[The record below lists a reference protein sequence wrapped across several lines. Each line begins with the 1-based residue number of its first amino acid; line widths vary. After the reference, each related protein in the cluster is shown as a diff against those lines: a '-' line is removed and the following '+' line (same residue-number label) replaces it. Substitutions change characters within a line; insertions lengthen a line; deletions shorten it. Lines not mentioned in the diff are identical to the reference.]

1 MIIDTSALVA
11 VSWAERESESIRAAL
26 LSGHGLIPAPVLVE
40 FRRVTSLAGN
50 RPDPLVESL
59 LLDFVKAG
67 VGLIPFDVAS
77 AEAAAAANSLYG
89 SGSGN
94 GGRLNMLDLMVYGVA
109 KVMAL
114 PILCTGKDFAATDA
128 VLHPAS
134 RPW

>member
-1 MIIDTSALVA
+1 M
-11 VSWAERESESIRAAL
+11 REAL

-40 FRRVTSLAGN
+40 FRRVTSLEGN

-59 LLDFVKAG
+59 LLDFIKAG
-67 VGLIPFDVAS
+67 VGIIPFDQAS
-77 AEAAAAANSLYG
+77 AEAAAAANRLYG
-89 SGSGN
+89 SGN
-94 GGRLNMLDLMVYGVA
+94 GRGGPLNILDLMVYGVA
-109 KVMAL
+109 KASRL